1 MTAIDTAMMTT
12 MWVRVTFI
20 SERTHATLDAMR
32 KLLLGF
38 LVLGVVSCKKG
49 ALSDPP
55 PPQFPVVIRVDS
67 DPGIPLA
74 GASVFRKEQL
84 LGKTSADGK
93 LPITFTGTEGDVL
106 EVRVTCP
113 ADYTSPTAPLLVPLR
128 KLSDAKPPEYTAKC
142 PPNYR
147 KVVIVIRAE
156 NGPFVPIKHLGQMV
170 GRTDASGTA
179 TLLANARP
187 NESLEFTL
195 NTSAD
200 EAFKRHS
207 PVDPTV
213 QYLVQPQDEVVVLNQ
228 SFDVAKPP
236 PVYIA
241 PKPKPQPILPRRTF

>member
-1 MTAIDTAMMTT
+1 
-12 MWVRVTFI
+12 
-20 SERTHATLDAMR
+20 MR
-32 KLLLGF
+32 KLLPI
-38 LVLGVVSCKKG
+38 LVLALLSCKKG

-55 PPQFPVVIRVDS
+55 PPQFPVVVRVDS
-67 DPGIPLA
+67 DPGVPLA
-74 GASVFRKEQL
+74 GANVLRKEQL
-84 LGKTSADGK
+84 LGKTGPDGK
-93 LPITFTGTEGDVL
+93 LPVTFVGTEGDVL

-113 ADYTSPTAPLLVPLR
+113 AEYSSPTAPLLVPLR

-142 PPNYR
+142 PPNLR

-156 NGPFVPIKHLGQMV
+156 NGPFVPIKHLGQTV
-170 GRTDASGTA
+170 ARTDASGTA

-187 NESLEFTL
+187 NDQLEFTL

-213 QYLVQPQDEVVVLNQ
+213 QYLVQPQDDVVVLNQ

-236 PVYIA
+236 PVYVA
-241 PKPKPQPILPRRTF
+241 PRQKPQPILPRRTF